1 MPPDGGASMDL
12 SGLRESGPDEFT
24 ALRAPERELTGRR
37 APERELTRRRAPER
51 ELAPRRERE
60 LAPRR
65 SSEYQRD
72 VTALREPESG
82 RDVTALREPES
93 GRDVTALREPESG
106 RDSAGKTTS
115 AGDGTLPAGKMRL
128 SQVGK
133 IALTFALISGLITHG
148 YHLFDYP
155 LYSTD
160 EGIYIERAWAIVREN
175 RLSPQTYYYD
185 HAPAGWIFIALWEF
199 ILPRHFETF
208 GNPVNSGRVL
218 MLLLHVASTFFLFE
232 IARKFSRGRL
242 IAPVIATFFFN
253 FSVLAVY
260 YQRMVLLDNVMV
272 FWVLLSIYLL
282 LRRESHLFTG
292 VWSGLAFGI
301 SVVTKENAIFFAPTI
316 FYLISRQTKGRPNH
330 RFAKTA
336 WIFSS
341 VAPILIYF
349 LLATLK
355 GELLPPHDDFNLA
368 HTPQGH
374 VSLLYEM
381 WYQIHR
387 NQGSLFSH
395 GPEGFL
401 YSMWLPKDPFLLE
414 AGTAAMVIC
423 LFLGW
428 NERKQNPAFLVAG
441 TLAFEI
447 AFYLAR
453 GSVILDFYVIP
464 LIPLY
469 ALCIALVADRIAE
482 RIPARSRRLAVPMV
496 SGFAAALLFV
506 PSGLLPSG
514 GYLLKHG
521 SRHQLQLADPYNV
534 PLTFLQNEE
543 IAWVRAHIPPQDHI
557 ITDED
562 IWTQLHDVNPTYPY
576 AQSHWNVASDP
587 PVRKMF
593 GNGNWQDI
601 QYIVLSNGMKQAM
614 EENNGDGMESFM
626 LNALDYHSTEVW
638 GITKGDVSLAIY
650 KIQQ

>member
-12 SGLRESGPDEFT
+12 TELRSAGSGQDERTTLRPAESRRDT
-24 ALRAPERELTGRR
+24 TTTLRPAESRREPTTLR
-37 APERELTRRRAPER
+37 PRE
-51 ELAPRRERE
+51 PRREPAGLRPRE
-60 LAPRR
+60 TRREPAALRTAEPVREPAAPVTAEPRR
-65 SSEYQRD
+65 
-72 VTALREPESG
+72 EPARKPAPADEG
-82 RDVTALREPES
+82 R
-93 GRDVTALREPESG
+93 
-106 RDSAGKTTS
+106 
-115 AGDGTLPAGKMRL
+115 LPAGKMPLGRI
-128 SQVGK
+128 GR
-133 IALTFALISGLITHG
+133 IALTLALVSGLITHG
-148 YHLFDYP
+148 YHLFEYP

-160 EGIYIERAWAIVREN
+160 EGIYIERAWSIVREN

-232 IARKFSRGRL
+232 IARKFTRGRL

-260 YQRMVLLDNVMV
+260 YQRMVLLDNIMV

-282 LRRESHLFTG
+282 MRRESHLFTG

-330 RFAKTA
+330 RFAKSA
-336 WIFSS
+336 WLFSAT
-341 VAPILIYF
+341 APILIYF

-355 GELLPPHDDFNLA
+355 GELLPPNNDFNLA

-387 NQGSLFSH
+387 NQGTLFSH

-414 AGTAAMVIC
+414 VGTVAMAVC
-423 LFLGW
+423 LLLGW
-428 NERKQNPAFLVAG
+428 SVRKQNPALLVAG

-469 ALCIALVADRIAE
+469 ALCIALVTDRVAE
-482 RIPARSRRLAVPMV
+482 RIPASARRLALP
-496 SGFAAALLFV
+496 AAAGFCAALMFV

-521 SRHQLQLADPYNV
+521 SKGQLQLADPYNV

-543 IAWVRAHIPPQDHI
+543 IAWVRAHIPPSAHI

-562 IWTQLHDVNPTYPY
+562 IWVQLHDVNPTYPY
-576 AQSHWNVASDP
+576 AQSHWNAASDP
-587 PVRKMF
+587 TVRKMF

-601 QYIVLSNGMKQAM
+601 DYIVLSNGMKQAM
-614 EENNGDGMESFM
+614 QENGPMEGFM
-626 LNALDYHSTEVW
+626 LYALDYHSTEVW
-638 GITKGDVSLAIY
+638 GVTKGDVSLAIY

>member
-1 MPPDGGASMDL
+1 MPPDGGASIDL
-12 SGLRESGPDEFT
+12 T
-24 ALRAPERELTGRR
+24 ALRAPGSGHPGPDSGREFTALH
-37 APERELTRRRAPER
+37 APESRRDP
-51 ELAPRRERE
+51 P
-60 LAPRR
+60 
-65 SSEYQRD
+65 
-72 VTALREPESG
+72 ALRTRESRRDPPALRTRESRRDPPALPTPESR
-82 RDVTALREPES
+82 RDPPALPTPES
-93 GRDVTALREPESG
+93 PA
-106 RDSAGKTTS
+106 DSPRKPRLARMG
-115 AGDGTLPAGKMRL
+115 GVPAGKMPLGRA
-128 SQVGK
+128 GK
-133 IALTFALISGLITHG
+133 IALTFAIVSGLITHG

-160 EGIYIERAWAIVREN
+160 EGIYIERAWAIIRED

-185 HAPAGWIFIALWEF
+185 HAPGGWILIAAWVFL
-199 ILPRHFETF
+199 LPRHFEQF

-218 MLLLHVASTFFLFE
+218 MLLLHAASVFFLFE

-253 FSVLAVY
+253 FSILAVY
-260 YQRMVLLDNVMV
+260 YQRMVLLDNIMV

-282 LRRESHLFTG
+282 LRRETYLFTG

-316 FYLISRQTKGRPNH
+316 FYLIYRQTKGYLNH
-330 RFAKTA
+330 RFAMTA
-336 WIFSS
+336 WLFAAS
-341 VAPILIYF
+341 APILCYF
-349 LLATLK
+349 LLAALK
-355 GELLPPHDDFNLA
+355 GELMPPNNDFNLA

-395 GPEGFL
+395 GPEGYL

-414 AGTAAMVIC
+414 AGTAAMAIC
-423 LFLGW
+423 LYLGW
-428 NERKQNPAFLVAG
+428 RERHQNPVLLVAG

-464 LIPLY
+464 LIPTY
-469 ALCIALVADRIAE
+469 ALCIALVADRMAE
-482 RIPARSRRLAVPMV
+482 RIPVSTRRLAVPALA
-496 SGFAAALLFV
+496 GLCAALLFV

-521 SRHQLQLADPYNV
+521 SRGQLQLADPYNV

-543 IAWVRAHIPPQDHI
+543 IAWVRAHIPPSDHI

-562 IWTQLHDVNPTYPY
+562 IWTDLHDVRPIYPY
-576 AQSHWNVASDP
+576 AQSHWNAASDP
-587 PVRKMF
+587 TVRKMF

-601 QYIVLSNGMKQAM
+601 DYIVLSNGMKQAM
-614 EENNGDGMESFM
+614 ILNNAGGQELFM

-638 GITKGDVSLAIY
+638 HVTKGDVSLAIY
-650 KIQQ
+650 QIQK

>member
-24 ALRAPERELTGRR
+24 ALRSPGRESAGRRAPDRDLAPRRSPERELS
-37 APERELTRRRAPER
+37 
-51 ELAPRRERE
+51 
-60 LAPRR
+60 PRR
-65 SSEYQRD
+65 SSEYRGDVTALRPPEPGRD
-72 VTALREPESG
+72 VSVLREPEPERGVTALREPEP
-82 RDVTALREPES
+82 RRKPARKD
-93 GRDVTALREPESG
+93 
-106 RDSAGKTTS
+106 TS
-115 AGDGTLPAGKMRL
+115 AGDGTVPTGKIRL

-133 IALTFALISGLITHG
+133 IALTFALVSGLITHG

-253 FSVLAVY
+253 FSILAVY
-260 YQRMVLLDNVMV
+260 YQRMVLLDNIMV

-282 LRRESHLFTG
+282 LRRQSHLFTG

-336 WIFSS
+336 WLFCAT
-341 VAPILIYF
+341 APILVYF

-423 LFLGW
+423 LFMGW
-428 NERKQNPAFLVAG
+428 NERKRNPALLVAG

-469 ALCIALVADRIAE
+469 ALCIALVADRLAE

-496 SGFAAALLFV
+496 AGFAAALLFV

-514 GYLLKHG
+514 GYLLKRG

-562 IWTQLHDVNPTYPY
+562 IWTQLHDVSPTYPY

-638 GITKGDVSLAIY
+638 GVTKGDVSLAIY
-650 KIQQ
+650 KVQQ

>member
-12 SGLRESGPDEFT
+12 T
-24 ALRAPERELTGRR
+24 ALRAPESGQDEFEFTALRGPDSERDLTPRR
-37 APERELTRRRAPER
+37 APEPRRRP
-51 ELAPRRERE
+51 
-60 LAPRR
+60 
-65 SSEYQRD
+65 S
-72 VTALREPESG
+72 ALREPESG
-82 RDVTALREPES
+82 RRSGALREPES
-93 GRDVTALREPESG
+93 GRGPTALREPESERGSTALREPEAG
-106 RDSAGKTTS
+106 REPARKAEPAGTGS
-115 AGDGTLPAGKMRL
+115 LPSGKMRL
-128 SQVGK
+128 SQIGK
-133 IALTFALISGLITHG
+133 IALTFALVSGLITHG
-148 YHLFDYP
+148 YHLFEYP

-160 EGIYIERAWAIVREN
+160 EGIYIERAWSIVREN

-185 HAPAGWIFIALWEF
+185 HAPGGWIFIALWEF
-199 ILPRHFETF
+199 LLPRHFETF

-272 FWVLLSIYLL
+272 FWLLLSIYLL
-282 LRRESHLFTG
+282 MRRESHLFTG

-330 RFAKTA
+330 RFAMTA
-336 WIFSS
+336 WLFSAT
-341 VAPILIYF
+341 APILVYF

-355 GELLPPHDDFNLA
+355 GELFPPSNDFNLA

-381 WYQIHR
+381 WYQLHR

-423 LFLGW
+423 LFMGW
-428 NERKQNPAFLVAG
+428 SERKLNPAFLVAG

-482 RIPARSRRLAVPMV
+482 RIPARSRRLAVPLV

-562 IWTQLHDVNPTYPY
+562 IWTDLHDIRPNYPY

-601 QYIVLSNGMKQAM
+601 DYIVLSNGMKQAM
-614 EENNGDGMESFM
+614 EQNNGDGMESFM
-626 LNALDYHSTEVW
+626 LYALDYHSTEVW
-638 GITKGDVSLAIY
+638 HVTKGDVSLAIY
-650 KIQQ
+650 QIQK

>member
-12 SGLRESGPDEFT
+12 NALRGPQSGEDEFT
-24 ALRAPERELTGRR
+24 PLRTPDPERG
-37 APERELTRRRAPER
+37 
-51 ELAPRRERE
+51 
-60 LAPRR
+60 
-65 SSEYQRD
+65 
-72 VTALREPESG
+72 VTALREPES
-82 RDVTALREPES
+82 RRRPAALRQPEPARRPTALREPEP
-93 GRDVTALREPESG
+93 GRGPTALREPEPERGPTALREPDAGREPARESASG
-106 RDSAGKTTS
+106 DTGA
-115 AGDGTLPAGKMRL
+115 LPSGKMRL

-133 IALTFALISGLITHG
+133 IALIFALVSGLVTHG

-160 EGIYIERAWAIVREN
+160 EGIYIERAWSIVKEN

-199 ILPRHFETF
+199 LLPRHFETF

-260 YQRMVLLDNVMV
+260 YQRMVLLDNIMV
-272 FWVLLSIYLL
+272 FWVLMSIYLL
-282 LRRESHLFTG
+282 MRRQSHLFTG

-341 VAPILIYF
+341 AAPILIYF

-355 GELLPPHDDFNLA
+355 GELLPPNNDFNLA

-387 NQGSLFSH
+387 NQGTLFSH

-423 LFLGW
+423 VFLGW
-428 NERKQNPAFLVAG
+428 SERKRNPALLIAG

-464 LIPLY
+464 LIPTY
-469 ALCIALVADRIAE
+469 ALCIALLADRAAE
-482 RIPARSRRLAVPMV
+482 RIPARSRRLAVPV
-496 SGFAAALLFV
+496 VAGFCAALLFV

-521 SRHQLQLADPYNV
+521 SHGQLQLADPYNV

-543 IAWVRAHIPPQDHI
+543 IAWVRQHIPPSDHI

-576 AQSHWNVASDP
+576 AQSHWNAASDP
-587 PVRKMF
+587 TVRKMF

-601 QYIVLSNGMKQAM
+601 DYIVLSNGMKQAM
-614 EENNGDGMESFM
+614 QENGSMEDFM
-626 LNALDYHSTEVW
+626 LYALDYHSTEVW
-638 GITKGDVSLAIY
+638 SVTKGDVSLSIW
-650 KIQQ
+650 KVNN

>member
-12 SGLRESGPDEFT
+12 TELRGPRSGEDEFT
-24 ALRAPERELTGRR
+24 PLRAPEREHELTGLR
-37 APERELTRRRAPER
+37 APEPRRRPA
-51 ELAPRRERE
+51 
-60 LAPRR
+60 
-65 SSEYQRD
+65 
-72 VTALREPESG
+72 ALREPESG
-82 RDVTALREPES
+82 RGSAALREPES
-93 GRDVTALREPESG
+93 RRGPAALREPEAV
-106 RDSAGKTTS
+106 RDAPREAAPADTG
-115 AGDGTLPAGKMRL
+115 ALPSGKMRL

-160 EGIYIERAWAIVREN
+160 EGIYIERAWSIVREN

-218 MLLLHVASTFFLFE
+218 MLLLHVASTFFLFD
-232 IARKFSRGRL
+232 IARKFTRGRL

-253 FSVLAVY
+253 FSILAVY
-260 YQRMVLLDNVMV
+260 YQRMVLLDNIMV

-282 LRRESHLFTG
+282 LRRQSHLFTG

-316 FYLISRQTKGRPNH
+316 FYLISRQTRGRPNH
-330 RFAKTA
+330 RFAMTA
-336 WIFSS
+336 WIFSAT
-341 VAPILIYF
+341 APILIYF

-355 GELLPPHDDFNLA
+355 GELFPPNNDFNLA

-387 NQGSLFSH
+387 NQGTLFSH

-414 AGTAAMVIC
+414 AGTVAMAIC

-428 NERKQNPAFLVAG
+428 SERKQNPAFLVAG

-469 ALCIALVADRIAE
+469 ALCIALVADRAAE

-496 SGFAAALLFV
+496 AGFCAALLFV

-543 IAWVRAHIPPQDHI
+543 IAWVRQHIPPSDHI

-562 IWTQLHDVNPTYPY
+562 IWTDLHDISPIYPY
-576 AQSHWNVASDP
+576 AQSHWNAASDP
-587 PVRKMF
+587 TVRKMF

-601 QYIVLSNGMKQAM
+601 DYIVLSNGMKQAM
-614 EENNGDGMESFM
+614 IENNAGGQETFM

-638 GITKGDVSLAIY
+638 GVTKGDVSLMIY

>member
-1 MPPDGGASMDL
+1 MPPDGGASIDL
-12 SGLRESGPDEFT
+12 TAVRAPEFGRDAPGSGREVT
-24 ALRAPERELTGRR
+24 ALRAPESGRGPAALR
-37 APERELTRRRAPER
+37 APESGRGSPA
-51 ELAPRRERE
+51 
-60 LAPRR
+60 
-65 SSEYQRD
+65 
-72 VTALREPESG
+72 PESG
-82 RDVTALREPES
+82 RDAPVKATPARM
-93 GRDVTALREPESG
+93 GGVA
-106 RDSAGKTTS
+106 
-115 AGDGTLPAGKMRL
+115 AGKMPL
-128 SQVGK
+128 SRAGK
-133 IALTFALISGLITHG
+133 IALTFAIVSGLITHG

-160 EGIYIERAWAIVREN
+160 EGIYIERAWAIIRED

-185 HAPAGWIFIALWEF
+185 HAPAGWIFIAAWVFL
-199 ILPRHFETF
+199 LPRHFEQF

-218 MLLLHVASTFFLFE
+218 MLLLHAASVFFLFE

-242 IAPVIATFFFN
+242 VAPVIATFFFN
-253 FSVLAVY
+253 FSILAVY
-260 YQRMVLLDNVMV
+260 YQRMVLLDNIMV

-301 SVVTKENAIFFAPTI
+301 SVVTKENAIFFGPTI
-316 FYLISRQTKGRPNH
+316 FYLINRQTKERPNH
-330 RFAKTA
+330 RFAMTA
-336 WIFSS
+336 WLFASS
-341 VAPILIYF
+341 APILCYF

-355 GELLPPHDDFNLA
+355 GELLPPHDDFSLI

-381 WYQIHR
+381 WYQVHR
-387 NQGSLFSH
+387 NQGTLFSH

-423 LFLGW
+423 IFMGW
-428 NERKQNPAFLVAG
+428 RERHQNPAFLVAG

-464 LIPLY
+464 LIPTY
-469 ALCIALVADRIAE
+469 ALCIALIADRLSV
-482 RIPARSRRLAVPMV
+482 RIPAPSRRFAMPVLAGV
-496 SGFAAALLFV
+496 AAALLFV

-521 SRHQLQLADPYNV
+521 SRGQLQMADPYNV
-534 PLTFLQNEE
+534 PLTFMQNEE
-543 IAWVRAHIPPQDHI
+543 IAWVRQHIPPGDHI

-562 IWTQLHDVNPTYPY
+562 IWTDLHDVRPIYPY
-576 AQSHWNVASDP
+576 AQSHWNAASDP
-587 PVRKMF
+587 TVRKMF

-601 QYIVLSNGMKQAM
+601 DYIVLSNGMKQAM
-614 EENNGDGMESFM
+614 EENNGGGMESFM

-638 GITKGDVSLAIY
+638 HVTKGDVSLAIY
-650 KIQQ
+650 QIQK